1 MVPTPVDNIPRRG
14 SVSASMGD
22 MTTVDPPSRPRPRA
36 FWADIRFLIGV
47 LLVIVSIAGVWMVV
61 AAARQTTTVFA
72 ATRTIVSGQSIGV
85 GDLRAVE
92 VALGSIEGAY
102 VAADALPDAA
112 VATRTIHAGELVP
125 ADSLGGADAA
135 RTTTVVVRS
144 AADVPGSVIAGSTVE
159 IWSAPLDVSGDRS
172 APRILVADATVVEV
186 ARDDNMMGRGSVAVE
201 LVIPRADVA
210 AVLAAQS
217 TDAVLSVVPA
227 NGAS

>member
-1 MVPTPVDNIPRRG
+1 
-14 SVSASMGD
+14 
-22 MTTVDPPSRPRPRA
+22 MTTVDPPSPPRPRA
-36 FWADIRFLIGV
+36 FWADVRFLIGV
-47 LLVIVSIAGVWMVV
+47 LLIIVSIAGVWMVV

-72 ATRTIVSGQSIGV
+72 ATRTIVPGESIGV

-92 VALGSIEGAY
+92 VALGSIDGAY
-102 VAADALPDAA
+102 IAAGALPDAA
-112 VATRTIHAGELVP
+112 VATRAIHAGELVP
-125 ADSLGGADAA
+125 ADALGGADAA

-144 AADVPGSVIAGSTVE
+144 AADVPGSVVAGSTVE
-159 IWSAPLDVSGDRS
+159 IWSAPLDEAGERS

-186 ARDDNMMGRGSVAVE
+186 GRDDSVIGRGTVAVE
-201 LVIPRADVA
+201 VVIPRADVA